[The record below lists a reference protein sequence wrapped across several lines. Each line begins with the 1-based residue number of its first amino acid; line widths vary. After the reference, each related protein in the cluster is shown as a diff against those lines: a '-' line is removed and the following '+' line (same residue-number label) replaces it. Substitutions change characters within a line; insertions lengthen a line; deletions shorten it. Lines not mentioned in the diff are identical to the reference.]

1 MAAAKTGRE
10 SKRRIAVIKTAQ
22 GNKGIRS
29 KFILKHRRFASV
41 LIKLTAPSKEEIPAK
56 WREKIVKSTLIPECP
71 KFLLKGGYTV
81 HPVPAPIS
89 TILPTKSNTKAG
101 IRNQNLILFN
111 RGNAISG
118 APNIKGTSQFPN
130 PPIRAGITKK
140 KIIIKACA
148 VTITL

>member
-56 WREKIVKSTLIPECP
+56 
-71 KFLLKGGYTV
+71 
-81 HPVPAPIS
+81 
-89 TILPTKSNTKAG
+89 
-101 IRNQNLILFN
+101 
-111 RGNAISG
+111 
-118 APNIKGTSQFPN
+118 
-130 PPIRAGITKK
+130 
-140 KIIIKACA
+140 
-148 VTITL
+148 